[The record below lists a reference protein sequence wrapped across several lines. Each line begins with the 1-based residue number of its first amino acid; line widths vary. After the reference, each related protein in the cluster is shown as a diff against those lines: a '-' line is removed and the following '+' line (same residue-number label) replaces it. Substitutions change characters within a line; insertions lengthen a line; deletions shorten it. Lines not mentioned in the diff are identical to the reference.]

1 MKLIKMKIICLV
13 IVAFPL
19 NLALRLEAR
28 TIDLES
34 PVDQSLGSSSN
45 SGQILINKATR
56 MPSGIWNQRRQK
68 KTFPSARIPRK
79 PRKKLNPDSM
89 AQNA

>member
-1 MKLIKMKIICLV
+1 MKTFIGIAIFSLLM
-13 IVAFPL
+13 AA
-19 NLALRLEAR
+19 NLEAR

-34 PVDQSLGSSSN
+34 PVDQSLGSSN
-45 SGQILINKATR
+45 SSQILINKSTR

-68 KTFPSARIPRK
+68 KTFPSARIPKK

-89 AQNA
+89 AQNS